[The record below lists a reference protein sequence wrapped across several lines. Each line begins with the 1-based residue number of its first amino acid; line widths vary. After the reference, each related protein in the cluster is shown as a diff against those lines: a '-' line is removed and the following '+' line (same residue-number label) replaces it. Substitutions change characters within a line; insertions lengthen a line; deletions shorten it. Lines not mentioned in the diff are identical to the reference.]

1 MSDLSVNYDFTHGH
15 KDKQLQKW
23 SGKYEGTQ
31 SYKYKHCLTGLP
43 ITILHMV
50 TNTSN
55 AHKYEHLLTDLLIL
69 KSTYGCKYKQMQKWS
84 AKYDGTHKYKHCQ
97 IDLLIMIVHMATNVN
112 NSQKSLSSIE
122 NPHAKNIQECLT
134 CLPIIEAHMSIQTNN
149 AQLVCQLGKYM
160 STNTSNDQMVCQ
172 SMTTSTNIG
181 RLIWQLQMYI

>member
-15 KDKQLQKW
+15 KDKQLQIW

-43 ITILHMV
+43 IMILHMV

-97 IDLLIMIVHMATNVN
+97 IDLLIMIVHMATNVRP
-112 NSQKSLSSIE
+112 K
-122 NPHAKNIQECLT
+122 KNICVFTVT
-134 CLPIIEAHMSIQTNN
+134 CQKN
-149 AQLVCQLGKYM
+149 LG
-160 STNTSNDQMVCQ
+160 SV
-172 SMTTSTNIG
+172 G
-181 RLIWQLQMYI
+181 RDLFFLLSAKPEIVVPGI